1 MTPDEFA
8 SALAEFAPDDTKV
21 IMTSTSDAVVFS
33 AIPRNKDSESLP
45 ERHYAVRFPENST
58 EIPYDAMDFA
68 RLALFPEHIAAKVAQ
83 AEAAQ
88 AAIQRDFNAKQAELT
103 ASEEKSKERVAEKIE
118 AASKKT
124 GARFKREIK

>member
-21 IMTSTSDAVVFS
+21 IMTSTSDTVVFS

-45 ERHYAVRFPENST
+45 ERHFFVAVDD
-58 EIPYDAMDFA
+58 EIFKSATTIDDVGEHV
-68 RLALFPEHIAAKVAQ
+68 LEALFPEAIAF
-83 AEAAQ
+83 AEAEND
-88 AAIQRDFNAKQAELT
+88 RKLAELS
-103 ASEEKSKERVAEKIE
+103 ALERKSKERVAEKIE
-118 AASKKT
+118 TASRKT

>member
-21 IMTSTSDAVVFS
+21 IMTLTSDTVVFS

-45 ERHYAVRFPENST
+45 ERHFSVKTGVDLPD
-58 EIPYDAMDFA
+58 DAMDFA

-88 AAIQRDFNAKQAELT
+88 AAIQRDFNAKQAELS
-103 ASEEKSKERVAEKIE
+103 ALERKSKERVAEKIE
-118 AASKKT
+118 TASRKT
-124 GARFKREIK
+124 GARFKRETK